1 MKKSLFIIT
10 CLSLTIVA
18 CKTKKETA
26 ATTPKPEVVVVKPV
40 LDCGAQGLTYST
52 IKPILEKHCNSCH
65 SDGGAGGFDF
75 LVFADVKKACE
86 KGEMLGTIKHER
98 GFPRMPANAPQLDQ
112 ASIDLIEC
120 WIKNGMKE

>member
-10 CLSLTIVA
+10 CLSLAIVA
-18 CKTKKETA
+18 CKTKKEA
-26 ATTPKPEVVVVKPV
+26 AKPEVVVVKPV

-52 IKPILEKHCNSCH
+52 IKPILEKNCNSCH

-98 GFPRMPANAPQLDQ
+98 GFPNMPANAAQLSQTD
-112 ASIDLIEC
+112 IDMIEC